1 MPQVV
6 KEVVHGLL
14 FRVKHRAQRGKFSSS
29 GKDKKDVST
38 DGERGENCYGPQLT
52 ALPKAKMFKIS
63 PLNPYVSGMS
73 EAGTSGGVQG

>member
-1 MPQVV
+1 MV
-6 KEVVHGLL
+6 KEVVHGLP
-14 FRVKHRAQRGKFSSS
+14 FRMKHGAQRSKFSFS

-63 PLNPYVSGMS
+63 PLNPYVSGVS
-73 EAGTSGGVQG
+73 EAGTSGGV